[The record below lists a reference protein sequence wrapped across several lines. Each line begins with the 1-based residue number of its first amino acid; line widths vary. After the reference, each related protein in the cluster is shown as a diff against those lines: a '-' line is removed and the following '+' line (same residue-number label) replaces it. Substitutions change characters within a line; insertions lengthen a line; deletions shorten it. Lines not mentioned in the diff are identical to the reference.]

1 MVDMAIE
8 AGAQSDRE
16 IRALLLAR
24 LPDAHKLASWILHDP
39 VAAEDAVQ
47 EAALL
52 AWGRRRT
59 LRDPAAGEAWFNRIL
74 VNVCRSELRHRSR
87 RPLVTEVEP
96 TIDGPHR
103 ALADRDELT
112 QAIRR
117 LRPDEQLLLALRFGR
132 DLTVPAVAA
141 AMGSTVQLTSDAG
154 KTWKSSLGQGLPAG
168 KFIKLAFVDATTGYG
183 LFQPEGGTDYYLYR
197 TSNGD
202 EWSLQYGTIP

>member
-1 MVDMAIE
+1 MNGRESRESDRRPSTADNGTTMLGMAIE

-16 IRALLLAR
+16 IRALLIAR

-52 AWGRRRT
+52 AWDRRRT
-59 LRDPAAGEAWFNRIL
+59 LRDPAAGDAWFNRIL

-141 AMGSTVQLTSDAG
+141 A
-154 KTWKSSLGQGLPAG
+154 
-168 KFIKLAFVDATTGYG
+168 TGM
-183 LFQPEGGTDYYLYR
+183 PEGTVKSRLHSALENLRGALEAER
-197 TSNGD
+197 RAERRVEESRR
-202 EWSLQYGTIP
+202 